1 MARPVSSVTWRVF
14 ETPSAILDTAYDVT
28 LSFPLTEKLTASR
41 TVTYELRAD
50 SFAPHIRACETN
62 SAAWRKFE
70 LPAVFPFDAS
80 WFRDVSRITYI
91 QWKNLDDQ
99 SIPLYGPPS
108 NWSSRHKPYGFL
120 VVPKDYLPR
129 ATYLASIH
137 EGDTRLAQS
146 EISNVTG
153 VMIIFR

>member
-1 MARPVSSVTWRVF
+1 MTWRVF

-70 LPAVFPFDAS
+70 LPTTFAYNAN
-80 WFRDVSRITYI
+80 WFRGASRITYI
-91 QWKNLDDQ
+91 QWKNLDDP
-99 SIPLYGPPS
+99 SVPVIGPPTYPG
-108 NWSSRHKPYGFL
+108 KAQGFL
-120 VVPKDYLPR
+120 VVPKDYLSR

-137 EGDTRLAQS
+137 EGNTRLAQC

-153 VMIIFR
+153 MMIILR

>member
-1 MARPVSSVTWRVF
+1 MTWRVF
-14 ETPSAILDTAYDVT
+14 ETPSAILDATYDVK

-41 TVTYELRAD
+41 TITYELRAD
-50 SFAPHIRACETN
+50 SFTPHVRACETN

-70 LPAVFPFDAS
+70 LPAVFPFNAN
-80 WFRDVSRITYI
+80 WFRGASGITYI
-91 QWKNLDDQ
+91 QWKNLDDP
-99 SIPLYGPPS
+99 SVSVIGPPNS
-108 NWSSRHKPYGFL
+108 WFDNSYGKAQGFL

-137 EGDTRLAQS
+137 EENTRLAQC

-153 VMIIFR
+153 MLIIFR